1 MPLKGE
7 DSLIGADDDADGGA
21 GEIVTDFDE
30 RLKLRLDAKEAAAAG
45 EPDVVRFGESGWKD
59 RYYAAKL
66 HAPIGDISIRRY
78 VVKCYVEVLP
88 SQLFPP
94 EPTTQAPLR
103 TLQPAT
109 HMVYA
114 PRLVAQG
121 LCWVLM
127 YYYQGVQDWGWFYPF
142 HYAPCASDLVGL
154 DEFAG
159 GQFDIGAAFTPFQQ
173 LMAVFP
179 PASGHALPSAYRAPP
194 PTIASSLP
202 RSHAAAHRQ
211 LHIAL
216 LPFHI
221 RLDPLCLVR
230 PRPTCLIRHTDGT
243 PLVAHHRLLPD
254 RLRQRS
260 QRQKVLL
267 AGDRVRPTRTRPPA
281 LTRRAPLRS
290 QLLRSQLLRSQLL
303 RSQLLHLLRTAPLS
317 RQSDKPALESLVG

>member
-7 DSLIGADDDADGGA
+7 DSLIGADDADGGA

-30 RLKLRLDAKEAAAAG
+30 RLKLRLDAKEASAAG

-202 RSHAAAHRQ
+202 RSPTPPPTANSTSHCCPSTSALTLFASSA
-211 LHIAL
+211 LAPLAL
-216 LPFHI
+216 L
-221 RLDPLCLVR
+221 
-230 PRPTCLIRHTDGT
+230 GT
-243 PLVAHHRLLPD
+243 LMVHPSSPIIDFYPIDFGNDLNGKKFSWQAIAYAPHG
-254 RLRQRS
+254 
-260 QRQKVLL
+260 L
-267 AGDRVRPTRTRPPA
+267 APQP
-281 LTRRAPLRS
+281 
-290 QLLRSQLLRSQLL
+290 
-303 RSQLLHLLRTAPLS
+303 
-317 RQSDKPALESLVG
+317 